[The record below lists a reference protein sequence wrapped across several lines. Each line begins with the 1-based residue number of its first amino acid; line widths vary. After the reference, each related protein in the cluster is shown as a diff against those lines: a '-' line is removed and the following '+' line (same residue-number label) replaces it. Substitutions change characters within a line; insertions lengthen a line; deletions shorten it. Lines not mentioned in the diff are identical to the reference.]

1 VQQQVGKPQ
10 KQTQQRRDH
19 GARIGQLLAG
29 VAGRRSIVAAA
40 APPPA
45 LVALLDPANVA
56 RLLRMPAARACD
68 QALLAAGCWTRAH
81 RRREQAVG
89 LLIRR
94 HGARAVALLLGVIG
108 DAAADRVRNV
118 AAVVAWR
125 VPKLLGAAPQLVLT
139 RRNASLGDILVAG
152 RQAVAS

>member
-1 VQQQVGKPQ
+1 
-10 KQTQQRRDH
+10 
-19 GARIGQLLAG
+19 
-29 VAGRRSIVAAA
+29 
-40 APPPA
+40 
-45 LVALLDPANVA
+45 
-56 RLLRMPAARACD
+56 
-68 QALLAAGCWTRAH
+68 
-81 RRREQAVG
+81 VG

-139 RRNASLGDILVAG
+139 RRNASLGDILDAG